1 MKHEEGKSM
10 LRPNNAG
17 ARRQP
22 SGHAFK
28 WAGILAACLLAL
40 SACAAIQN
48 QNAMDTERV
57 LAASGFQMRLADT
70 PEKLEHL
77 KTLTQ
82 RKLVPHQH
90 DGKLYY
96 VYADAQFCQ
105 CIYIGDEKAYHRYQQ
120 MALQKEIAEEQR
132 MAAEMN
138 ANASMNWGLW
148 GPWGPWGPAGPWD

>member
-1 MKHEEGKSM
+1 MPKIG
-10 LRPNNAG
+10 RPAVSVCALKNGLKWIIVLAG
-17 ARRQP
+17 
-22 SGHAFK
+22 
-28 WAGILAACLLAL
+28 LALGL

-48 QNAMDTERV
+48 QNAMDTERL

-70 PEKLEHL
+70 PDKLDHL

-90 DGKLYY
+90 QGKLYY
-96 VYADAQFCQ
+96 VYADAAACQ
-105 CIYIGDEKAYHRYQQ
+105 CIYIGNEQAYQRYQKL
-120 MALQKEIAEEQR
+120 ALQKEIAEEQR

-148 GPWGPWGPAGPWD
+148 GPWGPWGPAGPWE

>member
-1 MKHEEGKSM
+1 MQ
-10 LRPNNAG
+10 RPG
-17 ARRQP
+17 RP
-22 SGHAFK
+22 MVVFSHVKDLLK
-28 WAGILAACLLAL
+28 WATVLAAFALAL

-48 QNAMDTERV
+48 QNAMDTERL

-70 PEKLEHL
+70 PDKLEHL

-90 DGKLYY
+90 EGKLYY
-96 VYADAQFCQ
+96 VYADATSCQ
-105 CIYIGDEKAYHRYQQ
+105 CIYIGNEQAYQRYQNL
-120 MALQKEIAEEQR
+120 ALQKEIAEEQR

-148 GPWGPWGPAGPWD
+148 GPWGPAGPW